1 MSLALSAALLAAPAR
16 PALADVASW
25 IVFDAESGRIL
36 DEKDATRQ
44 WYPASI
50 TKLMTAYVT
59 FKAIREGRASM
70 QSVVTVTKNA
80 AAEPPSK
87 MGFRPGT
94 KLTVENAL
102 KMVLVKSAN
111 DIAVALGEAIGGT
124 ESGFIVLMNQ
134 EASRMGLSATHFVN
148 PHGLPDNRQ
157 VSSARDLGV
166 LARRLWLDFPEYR
179 GLYGHAGLKFGKKT
193 LRSANREFLMRVR
206 GANGLKT
213 GYICNSGFNVAVS
226 ATRRGRTV
234 MAVILGAGS
243 GLERLAHSR
252 ELIEK
257 GFDTRGRGSIE
268 DLKGISQKPPQDGYC
283 KSNPRPSA
291 EELVARYGKND
302 KKPSA
307 ILSYNGRLEGSSG
320 RIIPGVNVSRE
331 PAKADVPKK
340 GNKID
345 WGQLMEDL
353 AGPRL
358 VAYNTIPVSIG
369 VPRDAAAIAAPAI
382 TVVPVAKPGRLREAT
397 GEASQDAPE
406 KIAKSASPGAILTS
420 EGADEGSDD
429 DDAGEAKP
437 GAIFKGTLAPNAP
450 LPILKPKSP

>member
-1 MSLALSAALLAAPAR
+1 MSLALSAALLLGPAR

-25 IVFDAESGRIL
+25 VVFDVESGRVL

-59 FKAIREGRASM
+59 FKAIGEGRASM
-70 QSVVTVTKNA
+70 QSVVTVSQNA

-134 EASRMGLSATHFVN
+134 EAQRMGLSATHFVN

-166 LARRLWLDFPEYR
+166 LARRLWLDFPEHR

-193 LRSANREFLMRVR
+193 LRSANREFLLRVR

-213 GYICNSGFNVAVS
+213 GYICNSGYNVAVS

-257 GFDTRGRGSIE
+257 GFDERGRGSIE
-268 DLKGISQKPPQDGYC
+268 DLKGVSARPPQDGYC
-283 KSNPRPSA
+283 KSNPRLSA
-291 EELVARYGKND
+291 EELVARYGKNA
-302 KKPSA
+302 KRSSA
-307 ILSYNGRLEGSSG
+307 VLSYNGRLEGASG
-320 RIIPGVNVSRE
+320 RIIPGVGVSKNSE
-331 PAKADVPKK
+331 KAAVPKK

-345 WGQLMEDL
+345 WAELMDDL
-353 AGPRL
+353 IGPR
-358 VAYNTIPVSIG
+358 VAAYRPISVSVG
-369 VPRDAAAIAAPAI
+369 VPENAVAVATPAI
-382 TVVPVAKPGRLREAT
+382 TVVPVAKPGRLTDVKA
-397 GEASQDAPE
+397 GETTRDL
-406 KIAKSASPGAILTS
+406 AKSANPGAILS
-420 EGADEGSDD
+420 DEGSDD
-429 DDAGEAKP
+429 ETDGGEAKP